1 VSASKIAYL
10 DNVRESLANL
20 YPEAVKIKQALLI
33 TAPPLYN
40 DTVVIASAN
49 DGVHGDPSY
58 HGVGFAYDVRYL
70 SAGKGGYRT
79 GAIMAEDQ
87 TKEAKRWALYL
98 KMFLGRDYDVKVEGN
113 HIHIERDAR

>member
-49 DGVHGDPSY
+49 D
-58 HGVGFAYDVRYL
+58 

-98 KMFLGRDYDVKVEGN
+98 KMFLWALYLKMFLGRDYDVKVEGN